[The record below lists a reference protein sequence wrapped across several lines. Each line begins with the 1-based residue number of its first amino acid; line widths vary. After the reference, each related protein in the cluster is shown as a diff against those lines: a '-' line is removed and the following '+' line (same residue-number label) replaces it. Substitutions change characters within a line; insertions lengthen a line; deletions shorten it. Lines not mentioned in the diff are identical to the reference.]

1 VKHVARA
8 VVKAQALRQ
17 EKEKRHR
24 NIWAHRCT
32 IVERVAQLRALA
44 TEEKSERK
52 AERRE
57 REVGGGGGGVGEEKE
72 KEKEEEEEEEK
83 KEEEEEE
90 KDEGEEGEEE
100 EKTRMEEKGSGI
112 RVASRR
118 RGRRKGTE
126 AYLPPTYMPS
136 RGFWRILG
144 VPGTMVEAQSWVRGS
159 KPGRRTKDA
168 DAHRPVDPPC
178 AGP

>member
-1 VKHVARA
+1 MERA
-8 VVKAQALRQ
+8 
-17 EKEKRHR
+17 
-24 NIWAHRCT
+24 
-32 IVERVAQLRALA
+32 AQLRALA
-44 TEEKSERK
+44 TGKK
-52 AERRE
+52 A
-57 REVGGGGGGVGEEKE
+57 KE
-72 KEKEEEEEEEK
+72 NQDDEQEEEEK
-83 KEEEEEE
+83 EQ
-90 KDEGEEGEEE
+90 GV
-100 EKTRMEEKGSGI
+100 EKTGVEEKGSGI

-126 AYLPPTYMPS
+126 AYLPPTYIPS

-144 VPGTMVEAQSWVRGS
+144 VPGTMVEAQSWVRGL

>member
-1 VKHVARA
+1 MNRLRTDSKIVRMSLVRILQDSFNKEKETRDRCKAHRDAA
-8 VVKAQALRQ
+8 VKAQALRQ

-32 IVERVAQLRALA
+32 IVERAAQLRALA
-44 TEEKSERK
+44 TGKK
-52 AERRE
+52 A
-57 REVGGGGGGVGEEKE
+57 KE
-72 KEKEEEEEEEK
+72 KQNEVEE
-83 KEEEEEE
+83 
-90 KDEGEEGEEE
+90 DQEEGE
-100 EKTRMEEKGSGI
+100 KTGVEEKGSGI

-126 AYLPPTYMPS
+126 AYLPPTYMLS
-136 RGFWRILG
+136 RGFWWILG
-144 VPGTMVEAQSWVRGS
+144 VPGTRVETQSWVRGS
-159 KPGRRTKDA
+159 KRGRRTKDA